1 MLTLHRA
8 SHTIPSM
15 HPDMQRR
22 LQRDVEA
29 VARLWAMPS
38 LATAVSLRV
47 NRRLTGTVARY
58 VREDRTIE
66 LGPRFLA
73 LRGRRLEVL
82 VHELAHAAVALGP
95 NKRTAPHGP
104 EWQALVRAAG
114 FEAHAR
120 MACHTTRHMR
130 PSAAR
135 YEHRCAVCQMVR
147 LAARPVRRW
156 RCRQCVEAGLS
167 GQLQITRKATS
178 AG

>member
-1 MLTLHRA
+1 
-8 SHTIPSM
+8 M

-73 LRGRRLEVL
+73 LRGRRREVL
-82 VHELAHAAVALGP
+82 VHELAHAAVALGASE
-95 NKRTAPHGP
+95 RSAPHGP

-114 FEAHAR
+114 FPAQAR
-120 MACHTTRHMR
+120 MMCHIARPTR
-130 PSAAR
+130 PSSAR
-135 YEHRCAVCQMVR
+135 YEHRCPVCQMVR
-147 LAARPVRRW
+147 SAARPVRRW
-156 RCRQCVEAGLS
+156 QCRQCVEAGLS
-167 GQLQITRKATS
+167 GRLDITRKAPS